1 MLTIL
6 RQDLK
11 MVYPDLAAKARCAS
25 PSQTLFLLHTAR
37 VFLVFSASLVA
48 AGFVFE
54 LLCGQ
59 DWSAGARPEL
69 VLFDRYLVRFL
80 FWH

>member
-1 MLTIL
+1 
-6 RQDLK
+6 

-25 PSQTLFLLHTAR
+25 RSQTLFLLNTAR
-37 VFLVFSASLVA
+37 VFLVFSPALVA

-54 LLCGQ
+54 LLRGQ
-59 DWSAGARPEL
+59 DWGPGARPEL

-80 FWH
+80 FCH

>member
-1 MLTIL
+1 MLLQSL
-6 RQDLK
+6 RW
-11 MVYPDLAAKARCAS
+11 VYPDLAAKPCCAS
-25 PSQTLFLLHTAR
+25 RSPALFLLHTAR
-37 VFLVFSASLVA
+37 VFLVFSASLLT

-54 LLCGQ
+54 LLRGQ
-59 DWSAGARPEL
+59 DWGAGARPEL